1 MVSKWNYVPLTEE
14 EKHIER
20 KLAETLSISPAICT
34 LLVQRGVKTEEQAK
48 KFFRPQLSDLYD
60 PFLLKDMDKAVAR
73 LNKAMGAKEKILVY
87 GDYDVDGTTAVALVY
102 KFLNNFY
109 SNIDYYIPDR
119 YDEGYGISKKGI
131 DYAADNGFTLVIA
144 LDCGIK
150 AVEKVAYAKGRGVD
164 FIICDH
170 HVPDDELPQAV
181 AVLDAKRDD
190 DTYPYSHLS
199 GCGVGFKF
207 MEGFA
212 RSNNPDN
219 SLVPFGIIYD
229 NRFSFLE
236 IGLLFQ
242 QTTGL
247 LGNFLIE
254 LFTVFVILIDIV
266 ALLHSCRSIFRH
278 Q

>member
-1 MVSKWNYVPLTEE
+1 MELRTPYRR
-14 EKHIER
+14 R
-20 KLAETLSISPAICT
+20 KAYRKEIGRDPVDKPRYMYASCAA
-34 LLVQRGVKTEEQAK
+34 GVKTEEQAK

-150 AVEKVAYAKGRGVD
+150 AVEKVAYAKGRG
-164 FIICDH
+164 
-170 HVPDDELPQAV
+170 
-181 AVLDAKRDD
+181 
-190 DTYPYSHLS
+190 
-199 GCGVGFKF
+199 
-207 MEGFA
+207 
-212 RSNNPDN
+212 
-219 SLVPFGIIYD
+219 
-229 NRFSFLE
+229 
-236 IGLLFQ
+236 
-242 QTTGL
+242 
-247 LGNFLIE
+247 
-254 LFTVFVILIDIV
+254 
-266 ALLHSCRSIFRH
+266 
-278 Q
+278 